1 MKKFI
6 ALSLAVLMMLGMFA
20 GCNASDDDAD
30 TNELGLV
37 TEGKLTVATSPDFSP
52 MEFVDLEGNYVG
64 FDIMLAEYIAEE
76 LGLELEIVPM
86 SFDACQTAVSM
97 GTVDMSLS
105 GFSWKEDRAANYNLS
120 DYYHAGDNEDK
131 QTIIVLAENA
141 GKFTTAESLAG
152 QKVGAQGASL
162 QETLAAE
169 QLTESEIVTVADL
182 NTALM
187 QLRNGDFVALV
198 VAEGNG
204 EAIIANN
211 PDIALGGFYFDVDE
225 KYTGNVIM
233 MTKGDDALT
242 EKVNEIL
249 AASEQYWGEWYEA
262 AQNIA
267 GVDVSYDD
275 EGNVITDTDG
285 ATDDDTE
292 PSETDG
298 EGDADTEPSG
308 TDGE

>member
-6 ALSLAVLMMLGMFA
+6 ALSLVLVMALGMFA
-20 GCNASDDDAD
+20 ACGSDDAEGG
-30 TNELGLV
+30 NELGLV

-64 FDIMLAEYIAEE
+64 FDIMLAEYIAQE

-86 SFDACQTAVSM
+86 SFEACQTAVSM

-105 GFSWKEDRAANYNLS
+105 GFSWKPDRAANYNLS

-131 QTIIVLAENA
+131 QTIIVMAENA
-141 GKFTTAESLAG
+141 GAFTTAESLAG
-152 QKVGAQGASL
+152 KKVGAQGASL
-162 QETLAAE
+162 QETLAEE
-169 QLTESEIVTVADL
+169 QLTECEIVPVSDL

-187 QLRNGDFVALV
+187 QLRNGDFEALV

-225 KYTGNVIM
+225 KYTGNVIL

-242 EKVNEIL
+242 ETVNQIL
-249 AASEQYWGEWYEA
+249 AKSEEFWGEWYEE
-262 AQNIA
+262 AQSIA
-267 GVDVSYDD
+267 GIDVSYDD
-275 EGNVITDTDG
+275 EGNVITD
-285 ATDDDTE
+285 
-292 PSETDG
+292 G
-298 EGDADTEPSG
+298 E
-308 TDGE
+308 